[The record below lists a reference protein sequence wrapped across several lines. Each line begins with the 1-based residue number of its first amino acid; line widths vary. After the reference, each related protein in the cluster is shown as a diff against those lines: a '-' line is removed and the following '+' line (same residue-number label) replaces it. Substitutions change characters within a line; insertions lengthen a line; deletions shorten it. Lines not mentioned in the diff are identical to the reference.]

1 MIYIDATELAKVSIP
16 RSEFWSFGLFNAALW
31 SRSNSSFNSSVGILV
46 VRTAQMYYVGG
57 APCVFQFL
65 GRNSG
70 RSDMHPRATVW
81 GEYEFQFLGRNSGRS
96 DSHNRP
102 RARAA
107 PQSFNS
113 SVGILVVRTQDLRSF
128 RCDPLAF
135 QFLGRNSGR
144 SDVHLLSL
152 DNI

>member
-1 MIYIDATELAKVSIP
+1 MDKVSIP
-16 RSEFWSFGLFNAALW
+16 RSEFWSFGRRYPGDVPGAASEFQFLGRNSGRSDSCAPW
-31 SRSNSSFNSSVGILV
+31 RSARNLSR
-46 VRTAQMYYVGG
+46 
-57 APCVFQFL
+57 FQFL